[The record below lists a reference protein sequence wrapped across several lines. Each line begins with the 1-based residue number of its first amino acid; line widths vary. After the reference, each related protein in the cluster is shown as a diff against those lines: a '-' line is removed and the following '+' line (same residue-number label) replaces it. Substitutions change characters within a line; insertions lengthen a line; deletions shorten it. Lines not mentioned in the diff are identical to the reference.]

1 MTCTSCGSE
10 NAPGAK
16 FCFHCGGTLAVAES
30 VAPGLGPVPEA
41 VGAVSAGA
49 PGAGQQPQP
58 APGGWQTNPAPHS
71 EFNLPKAPGGLQ
83 HFTQEISASGAAFH
97 GFTNVMRNITAP
109 LAPMGKLIPAAVG
122 SLLIILGT
130 FFPQFSVFD
139 LSFNFWTTSKAT
151 TFIVV
156 VLAIVAVIMAVFQ
169 LYAWLWICWGLTFLL
184 IALGFFDQIL
194 TSNGYGASWGWIFVW
209 LGNIV
214 LFIAA
219 AIPESSHTWIGQRA
233 AQ

>member
-1 MTCTSCGSE
+1 LVV
-10 NAPGAK
+10 A
-16 FCFHCGGTLAVAES
+16 AVAVEGS

-41 VGAVSAGA
+41 AGAVSAGA
-49 PGAGQQPQP
+49 PSAGQQPPPAYGQSAPAPQP
-58 APGGWQTNPAPHS
+58 APGAWQTNPGPHS

-83 HFTQEISASGAAFH
+83 RFTQEISASGAAFH
-97 GFTNVMRNITAP
+97 AFTNAMRTITAP
-109 LAPMGKLIPAAVG
+109 LAPMGKLIPTAVG

-156 VLAIVAVIMAVFQ
+156 VLAFVAVIMAMFQ
-169 LYAWLWICWGLTFLL
+169 QYAWLWICWGLTFLL

-194 TSNGYGASWGWIFVW
+194 TSNSYGPSWGWIFVW